1 MTEKII
7 NVIGAGLAGSEA
19 ALTLSKAGKKV
30 RLFECKPIMRSPAH
44 HSDDFGELVCSNSL
58 KSDVLSTA
66 SGLLKAELR
75 LLDCELLKIA
85 GKVKVPAGSALA
97 VDREEFSK
105 AVTERILS
113 DKNIE
118 VVHEVVD
125 DFDNDGFTIIATGPL
140 TLDALSANI
149 SSKLGSGLHFYDA
162 AAPVISGESIDY
174 NRAFTADRYGR
185 GEGDYVNCP
194 MNKEEYEAFIAAL
207 VTAECAV
214 LHDFEKSEIFEG
226 CMPVEIMAKRGA
238 DTLRFGPLRPVG
250 FRDEAGVR
258 PYAVVQLRREN
269 TAGEAFNIV
278 GFQTNLKF
286 KEQERVFRMIPAL
299 AGAEFLRYGVMHR
312 NTFINA
318 PKTIDRHFATLA
330 YPDVYIAGQL
340 SGVEGYVESIMSG
353 LVAARSIIARLDGK
367 PQPEYPRTTVIG
379 ALCAYLETPN
389 AAFQPMNANFGLLPP
404 CTEKIKDKT
413 AKKLYYSEKS
423 LKDLKNAEF

>member
-1 MTEKII
+1 MEERKI

-30 RLFECKPIMRSPAH
+30 RLFECKPITRSPAH

-58 KSDVLSTA
+58 KSDVPSTA

-75 LLDCELLKIA
+75 YLDCELLKIA
-85 GKVKVPAGSALA
+85 DEVKVPAGSALA
-97 VDREEFSK
+97 VDREKFSET
-105 AVTERILS
+105 VTKRILG

-118 VVHEVVD
+118 VVHEVVE
-125 DFDNDGFTIIATGPL
+125 DFDGEDFTIIATGPL
-140 TLDALSANI
+140 TLEALGKSI
-149 SSKLGSGLHFYDA
+149 SDKLGAGLHFYDA
-162 AAPVISGESIDY
+162 AAPVISGDSIDY
-174 NRAFTADRYGR
+174 DKAFTADRYGR

-194 MNKEEYEAFIAAL
+194 MNKEEYEAFISAL

-226 CMPVEIMAKRGA
+226 CMPVEIMAKRGV

-250 FRDEAGVR
+250 FRDGAGAR

-286 KEQERVFRMIPAL
+286 TEQERVFRMIPAL
-299 AGAEFLRYGVMHR
+299 ANAEFLRYGVMHR
-312 NTFINA
+312 NTFVNA
-318 PKTIDRHFATLA
+318 PETINRHFTTLE
-330 YPDVYIAGQL
+330 YPNVYIAGQL

-353 LVAARSIIARLDGK
+353 LVAARSVIARLNGARE
-367 PQPEYPRTTVIG
+367 PEYPRTTIIG
-379 ALCAYLETPN
+379 ALCSYLETPN

-404 CTEKIKDKT
+404 PAEKIRDKT
-413 AKKLYYSEKS
+413 AKKLYYTEKS
-423 LKDLKNAEF
+423 LKDLKNADF

>member
-1 MTEKII
+1 MEERKI

-30 RLFECKPIMRSPAH
+30 RLFECKPITRSPAH

-58 KSDVLSTA
+58 KSDVSSTA

-75 LLDCELLKIA
+75 YLDCELLKIA
-85 GKVKVPAGSALA
+85 DEVKVPAGSALA
-97 VDREEFSK
+97 VDREKFSEAITK
-105 AVTERILS
+105 RILG

-118 VVHEVVD
+118 VVHEVVK
-125 DFDNDGFTIIATGPL
+125 DFDGEGFTIIATGPL
-140 TLDALSANI
+140 TLEALGKSI
-149 SSKLGSGLHFYDA
+149 SDKLGAGLHFYDA
-162 AAPVISGESIDY
+162 AAPVISGDSIDY
-174 NRAFTADRYGR
+174 DKAFTADRYGR

-194 MNKEEYEAFIAAL
+194 MNKEEYEAFISAL

-226 CMPVEIMAKRGA
+226 CMSVEIMAKRGA

-250 FRDEAGVR
+250 FRDGAGVR

-299 AGAEFLRYGVMHR
+299 ANAEFLRYGVMHR
-312 NTFINA
+312 NTFVNA
-318 PKTIDRHFATLA
+318 PKTINRHFATLE
-330 YPDVYIAGQL
+330 YPNVYIAGQL

-353 LVAARSIIARLDGK
+353 LVAARSVIARLNGARET
-367 PQPEYPRTTVIG
+367 EYPRTTIIG
-379 ALCAYLETPN
+379 ALCSYLETPN

-404 CTEKIKDKT
+404 PAEKIKDKT

-423 LKDLKNAEF
+423 LKDLKNADF

>member
-1 MTEKII
+1 MEERKI

-58 KSDVLSTA
+58 KSDALSTA
-66 SGLLKAELR
+66 SGLLKSELR
-75 LLDCELLKIA
+75 YLDCELLKIA
-85 GKVKVPAGSALA
+85 DEVKVPAGSALA
-97 VDREEFSK
+97 VDREKFSE
-105 AVTERILS
+105 AVTKRILG

-118 VVHEVVD
+118 IVHEVVE
-125 DFDNDGFTIIATGPL
+125 DFDGNDFTIIATGPL
-140 TLDALSANI
+140 TLDALGKSIAER
-149 SSKLGSGLHFYDA
+149 LGDGLHFYDA
-162 AAPVISGESIDY
+162 AAPVVSGDSIDY
-174 NRAFTADRYGR
+174 DRAFTADRYGK
-185 GEGDYVNCP
+185 GDGDYVNCP
-194 MNKEEYEAFIAAL
+194 MNKEEYEAFIYAL

-226 CMPVEIMAKRGA
+226 CMPVEIMAKRGV

-250 FRDEAGVR
+250 FRDNAGVR

-269 TAGEAFNIV
+269 TVGESFNIV

-299 AGAEFLRYGVMHR
+299 KNAEFLRYGVMHR
-312 NTFINA
+312 NTFVNA
-318 PKTIDRHFATLA
+318 PKTINRHFATLN

-353 LVAARSIIARLDGK
+353 LVAAKSVIASIDGK
-367 PQPEYPRTTVIG
+367 PLPEFPRTTIIG

-389 AAFQPMNANFGLLPP
+389 SSFQPMNANFGLLPP
-404 CTEKIKDKT
+404 PAEKIKDKT

-423 LKDLKNAEF
+423 LKDLKNADF